1 MIKLTNVSK
10 EYPNRGYAL
19 RDISLHVKKGEFA
32 FLTGHSGSGKSTA
45 MRLVH
50 MSDRPTGG
58 EVRVTGYSSDR
69 VSERELWKIRRR
81 VGFVFQDFRLLP
93 GRTALENISF
103 VLECTGTPR
112 QDIVPRTQRLLA
124 QVGLSTKAGALVHEL
139 SGGEQQRVALAR
151 SLAPEPKLLMLD
163 EPMGALDRRLREDLY
178 SQVKAILK
186 EVGVTAIYVTHD
198 HDEAFAVSDRAV
210 IMKDGKFI
218 QIGEPEELYMWPSNA
233 FIARFLGFKN
243 LFPAR
248 LYSRN
253 SRTDAINVETPIGVF
268 EISADQVQGSSK
280 VEEGTLL
287 VPDES
292 ISIQNLGK
300 PNAGARLISGAIKS
314 KIFQQGDYRIH
325 VSLGPELL
333 HLSVRITTD
342 SAKLALGDN
351 LNLEIDS
358 TKLMVLPSN

>member
-112 QDIVPRTQRLLA
+112 RDIVPRTQRLLA

-139 SGGEQQRVALAR
+139 SGGEQQRVAIAR
-151 SLAPEPKLLMLD
+151 SLANSPYVLLAD
-163 EPMGALDRRLREDLY
+163 EPTGNLDDRATRGVMDLFWDINA
-178 SQVKAILK
+178 QGMAMLM
-186 EVGVTAIYVTHD
+186 ATHD
-198 HDEAFAVSDRAV
+198 L
-210 IMKDGKFI
+210 
-218 QIGEPEELYMWPSNA
+218 ELVRRYPH
-233 FIARFLGFKN
+233 AR
-243 LFPAR
+243 
-248 LYSRN
+248 
-253 SRTDAINVETPIGVF
+253 VF
-268 EISADQVQGSSK
+268 ELDNGR
-280 VEEGTLL
+280 L
-287 VPDES
+287 V
-292 ISIQNLGK
+292 
-300 PNAGARLISGAIKS
+300 
-314 KIFQQGDYRIH
+314 Y
-325 VSLGPELL
+325 
-333 HLSVRITTD
+333 D
-342 SAKLALGDN
+342 SAVA
-351 LNLEIDS
+351 
-358 TKLMVLPSN
+358 